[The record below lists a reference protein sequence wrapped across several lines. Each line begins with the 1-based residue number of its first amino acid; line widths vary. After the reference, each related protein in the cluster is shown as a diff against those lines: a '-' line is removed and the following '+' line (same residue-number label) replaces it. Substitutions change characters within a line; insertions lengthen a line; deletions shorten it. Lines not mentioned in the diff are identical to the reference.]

1 MGKSNWTNKKG
12 NEKPKK
18 NQSIQTPDLQIQRKI
33 QQLYQALYTL
43 HTPNHFLIGG
53 LQNPWATEID
63 YGSQNDIQGSLI
75 DGLDT

>member
-1 MGKSNWTNKKG
+1 MH
-12 NEKPKK
+12 
-18 NQSIQTPDLQIQRKI
+18 IHI
-33 QQLYQALYTL
+33 

-63 YGSQNDIQGSLI
+63 YDSQNDIQGSLI